1 MQSSKLLLLLSALVF
16 AISTFIVTYENQK
29 TKITQTIKNA
39 RLIPNATKENDDH
52 LRKQPSQMELQ
63 LSEID
68 QLVEETWKSSRVKK
82 GDSLSKIFKR
92 LKVPQEELI
101 KLTRANKNIGS
112 IKPGQIIKVGF

>member
-1 MQSSKLLLLLSALVF
+1 MQSNKLLLLLSALVF

-82 GDSLSKIFKR
+82 GDSLSKIFK
-92 LKVPQEELI
+92 ELLLRI
-101 KLTRANKNIGS
+101 TFI
-112 IKPGQIIKVGF
+112 